1 MRRDRPLTPGFLPV
15 CSPASM
21 LCAVASA
28 CPASSVNRLE
38 MRTQGVLG
46 LHESHGAAG
55 NTKRHQEPADAGFCH
70 SGHPHRGFADVRE
83 ALKIPLMKKNPT
95 PKKGPSMSKKTKGS
109 GVEAQPPKTTRESL
123 VKPVNVPLTAR
134 QEAFVREYLI
144 DLNGTQAAI
153 RAGYSAA
160 TARHIASQNLAK
172 LNIQSAI
179 AAAQL
184 ARAKR
189 TEITADRVLKE
200 IWSIAIADP
209 RELVQIKVGCCRSCW
224 GEGHKWQRTVAEMSH
239 DSEAFVSKGGSLADF
254 DMKGG
259 TGFDRLKP
267 PHPLCP
273 SCGGDGTSRI
283 VLADT
288 QNLSPVA
295 AALYAGAKTGKY
307 GVEIAMHSKVTALEM
322 VAKHLGLYREDNTQ
336 KVDALQSLL
345 MGIAGGNASGFRPVA
360 IDPEHAEP
368 SPSAPDADDDD

>member
-1 MRRDRPLTPGFLPV
+1 
-15 CSPASM
+15 
-21 LCAVASA
+21 
-28 CPASSVNRLE
+28 
-38 MRTQGVLG
+38 
-46 LHESHGAAG
+46 
-55 NTKRHQEPADAGFCH
+55 
-70 SGHPHRGFADVRE
+70 
-83 ALKIPLMKKNPT
+83 MKKNPA
-95 PKKGPSMSKKTKGS
+95 PKKAPGMPESAKGTSTK
-109 GVEAQPPKTTRESL
+109 ANAPKRARQTM
-123 VKPVNVPLTAR
+123 VKPENVPLTAR
-134 QEAFVREYLI
+134 QEAFAREYLI
-144 DLNGTQAAI
+144 DLSGTQAAI
-153 RAGYSAA
+153 RAGYSPR
-160 TARHIASQNLAK
+160 TARQMGTENLTKPSVQA
-172 LNIQSAI
+172 AI
-179 AAAQL
+179 AAGQR
-184 ARAKR
+184 ARALR
-189 TEITADRVLKE
+189 TEITSDRVLKE

-254 DMKGG
+254 DKKGG

-288 QNLSPVA
+288 QNLSPAA

-368 SPSAPDADDDD
+368 SPSAPDADDED